1 VNGRG
6 YIDAESLR
14 RNGFARLTER
24 AAPTWLTL
32 ALAHG
37 DLTVRHA
44 VTRWSASEGDIA
56 GHALRLAVDA
66 QTLARLDHDPMG
78 AELLVAALSGAA
90 AGCAGE
96 SITHVALAWDGTVQ
110 TEAQGYRSAPD
121 LRAPA
126 TLRDAVEAW
135 QRARG
140 EAVTAAHEITH
151 EGDTA
156 TVRGERIDAAA
167 RGAFEHAVRA
177 LSGARVVRW
186 R

>member
-1 VNGRG
+1 MRRRA

-44 VTRWSASEGDIA
+44 VTRWSASEGEVV
-56 GHALRLAVDA
+56 GHTLRLAVDA
-66 QTLARLDHDPMG
+66 QALARLDHDPM
-78 AELLVAALSGAA
+78 AADLLVAALSGAA

-121 LRAPA
+121 SRVKAS
-126 TLRDAVEAW
+126 LRDAVEAW

-156 TVRGERIDAAA
+156 TVRGERIDASA
-167 RGAFEHAVRA
+167 RGAFEHAVRS

>member
-1 VNGRG
+1 MTRPA

-44 VTRWSASEGDIA
+44 VTRWSASAGDVA

-66 QTLARLDHDPMG
+66 QTLARLDHNPM
-78 AELLVAALSGAA
+78 AEELLIAALSGAA

-121 LRAPA
+121 TRVKAP
-126 TLRDAVEAW
+126 LRDAVEAW

-151 EGDTA
+151 EGDTVF
-156 TVRGERIDAAA
+156 VRGEALDATA
-167 RGAFEHAVRA
+167 RGALEHAVRA